1 MGKLARVWNKIVN
14 VNIKSFES
22 IQEYLIK
29 FVYENLNMVSN
40 PIKETK
46 LLDSNN

>member
-1 MGKLARVWNKIVN
+1 MGKLVRVWNKIVN

-22 IQEYLIK
+22 IQESLIK

-40 PIKETK
+40 PINETK
-46 LLDSNN
+46 LLSK